1 MIVSEKGVREDSPF
15 VFLKGRIKPKKTKKE
30 N

>member
-1 MIVSEKGVREDSPF
+1 MIVSEKGSPGGLPF
-15 VFLKGRIKPKKTKKE
+15 CIFKRQNKTEKTKKE

>member
-1 MIVSEKGVREDSPF
+1 MIVSEKGSPGGLPF